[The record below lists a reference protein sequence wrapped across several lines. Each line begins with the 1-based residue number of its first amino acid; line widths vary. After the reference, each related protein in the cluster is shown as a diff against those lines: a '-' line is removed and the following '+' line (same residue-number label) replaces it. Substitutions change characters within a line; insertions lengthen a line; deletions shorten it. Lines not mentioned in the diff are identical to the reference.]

1 LGLNSNK
8 VLTIDVILQIQLE
21 HKNEGKLMKQIKK
34 SGEVKSKR
42 LSRKEKKIEG
52 KYPAIE

>member
-1 LGLNSNK
+1 
-8 VLTIDVILQIQLE
+8 
-21 HKNEGKLMKQIKK
+21 MKQIKK

-52 KYPAIE
+52 KYPAIK